1 MLHKCYSVGWLP
13 QIYVDSGEMSGLWS
27 EEDLWVEIRL
37 QQWGEIISVRV
48 FSGVILRR
56 HLLKRQLFTLAK
68 TELLCPKNAAM
79 DFT

>member
-37 QQWGEIISVRV
+37 QQWGEIMERNNFYKSFFLV
-48 FSGVILRR
+48 FKFLHI
-56 HLLKRQLFTLAK
+56 FTFLSIFNSR
-68 TELLCPKNAAM
+68 KN
-79 DFT
+79 